1 MNNIFNTS
9 FEVSLRILIIL
20 NTVQTRLSIDR
31 ITDLDFIAIYGKDF
45 GVSEYNLHGDN
56 DYRFSEYTSKREIV
70 SQALKELVL
79 GGYIIPHCNKSG
91 FNYSISRSGTMFC
104 ESLNDKYAEDFIE
117 IVKSAREKANYYV
130 SRKPEDISKLK
141 KLMLMLATKVNINQ

>member
-31 ITDLDFIAIYGKDF
+31 ITALDFISIYGKDF
-45 GVSEYNLHGDN
+45 GSSEYNLHGDN
-56 DYRFSEYTSKREIV
+56 DYRFSEYTSKRKIV
-70 SQALKELVL
+70 SQALKELIL
-79 GGYIIPHCNKSG
+79 RGYIIPHCNKSG

-104 ESLNDKYAEDFIE
+104 RSLNDKYAEDFTD
-117 IVKSAREKANYYV
+117 IVKKTDSLFFEYSDRELIY
-130 SRKPEDISKLK
+130 I
-141 KLMLMLATKVNINQ
+141 INEYAINMVRGTRV

>member
-1 MNNIFNTS
+1 MSEIFNS
-9 FEVSLRILIIL
+9 SLEISLRMLIIL
-20 NTVQTRLSIDR
+20 NTVQSRLSVDR
-31 ITDLDFIAIYGKDF
+31 IAALDFISIYGKDF

-91 FNYSISRSGTMFC
+91 FNYSI
-104 ESLNDKYAEDFIE
+104 NDKYAEDFTNIAKKTNSLFLE
-117 IVKSAREKANYYV
+117 HSD
-130 SRKPEDISKLK
+130 RKLIRS
-141 KLMLMLATKVNINQ
+141 INEYAINMAGGNSL

>member
-31 ITDLDFIAIYGKDF
+31 ITALDFIAIYGKDF

-70 SQALKELVL
+70 SQAIKELVL
-79 GGYIIPHCNKSG
+79 RGYITPHCNKSG
-91 FNYSISRSGTMFC
+91 FNYSISKEGVAFC
-104 ESLNDKYAEDFIE
+104 ESLNDKYAEDFTD
-117 IVKSAREKANYYV
+117 IVKKTDSLFFEYSDRELIY
-130 SRKPEDISKLK
+130 I
-141 KLMLMLATKVNINQ
+141 INEYAINMVRGTRV

>member
-70 SQALKELVL
+70 SQAIKELVL
-79 GGYIIPHCNKSG
+79 RGYITPHCNKSG
-91 FNYSISRSGTMFC
+91 FNYSISKEGVAFC
-104 ESLNDKYAEDFIE
+104 ESLNDKYAEDFTD
-117 IVKSAREKANYYV
+117 IVKKTDSLFFEYSDRELIY
-130 SRKPEDISKLK
+130 I
-141 KLMLMLATKVNINQ
+141 INEYAINMVRGTRV

>member
-1 MNNIFNTS
+1 M
-9 FEVSLRILIIL
+9 
-20 NTVQTRLSIDR
+20 
-31 ITDLDFIAIYGKDF
+31 
-45 GVSEYNLHGDN
+45 HGDN

-104 ESLNDKYAEDFIE
+104 ESLNDKYAEDFTN
-117 IVKSAREKANYYV
+117 IVKKTNSLFLEH
-130 SRKPEDISKLK
+130 SDRKLIRS
-141 KLMLMLATKVNINQ
+141 INEYAINMAGGNSL